1 MKNSNCF
8 ANSTISVQRQQNS
21 ASSWFC
27 LIGTFPEKISQIS
40 LLLAILFHFEADVGN
55 SSKVYLFKE
64 RLRDMG
70 KKIRSIGA
78 TWGKSI
84 FTVVKNGMAEGP
96 KIRGAA
102 NLAEGQARSG
112 ARWLTPAGTKPVR
125 LARGCLLP
133 CSRELL
139 NCHSM
144 SLQKDYVLQV

>member
-1 MKNSNCF
+1 M
-8 ANSTISVQRQQNS
+8 
-21 ASSWFC
+21 
-27 LIGTFPEKISQIS
+27 IGTFPEKISQIS

-102 NLAEGQARSG
+102 NLAEG
-112 ARWLTPAGTKPVR
+112 
-125 LARGCLLP
+125 
-133 CSRELL
+133 
-139 NCHSM
+139 
-144 SLQKDYVLQV
+144 